1 MMTIKPQNLLR
12 SLLLVPYLAWGLSL
26 VFAYLASRPVG
37 NMYTSNAY
45 FEALTG
51 VVSFYVIGIVL
62 WGIPYTILAL
72 GLLLWSIKKSVP
84 IIFKMFIFSPFLLSI
99 LMVIEIVLIT
109 YWPLQAQSFG
119 DSANFLSSLLVV
131 VIPTF
136 IYGYG
141 LVGVGF
147 VIYKAARR
155 LNFIRIEGELK

>member
-1 MMTIKPQNLLR
+1 MTTKPQNLLR
-12 SLLLVPYLAWGLSL
+12 SLLLAPYLAWGVSL
-26 VFAYLASRPVG
+26 VFTYLVSGSGR
-37 NMYTSNAY
+37 NLYTSNTF
-45 FEALTG
+45 FEVLTG

-72 GLLLWSIKKSVP
+72 GLLLWSIKKPVP
-84 IIFKMFIFSPFLLSI
+84 AIFKVFIFSPFLLSI

-155 LNFIRIEGELK
+155 LNFISIEGEAK